1 MKLFAKDFSNRAD
14 LEALTSVAD
23 SKKDT
28 VVGTKLE
35 LERLHLSDQTTVHGL
50 KCVVTDFPT
59 VVVEMKE
66 KPERG
71 KFYKHKIK

>member
-59 VVVEMKE
+59 EIIPMKE
-66 KPERG
+66 KIDRG
-71 KFYKHKIK
+71 KKFNHKIQ